1 MRATSQ
7 PVIVRSHTHFPT
19 IRTFSAWTPCV
30 ARHRMCKYGHMSN
43 RFLLRDALAEFPPYV
58 PGKPPTTTPGLKPYK
73 LSSNE
78 NHLAPLPVVLKSITD
93 PGQVPANY
101 PDPKSTKLVADI
113 AAHLDVDA
121 SEIVPGAGASEI
133 LSALTNI
140 TLEAGTS
147 VVYPWPSFEMY
158 PILASARGA
167 EKRPVPLLEDGR
179 HDFPGLVAAI
189 DDTTRL
195 ILLCSPNN
203 PTGLSIST
211 AELDGFMAE
220 VPAEVIVVLDEAYF
234 EFATD
239 AEVVDGMAA
248 YRKFPN
254 LVLARTF
261 SKAHGLA
268 GLRVGFGVADPTIA
282 TALRQVIA
290 PFSVTSTAQVAAVES
305 LSCNDEVLVR
315 AKDVAATRD
324 QFAQDLRNAGLTVTD
339 SQGNYVWVS
348 LPDDDAQ
355 DFEAACAAQAVAVR
369 KLSGGVRI
377 SIGPDEA
384 LDRVREVATKFAA
397 SRTA

>member
-1 MRATSQ
+1 M
-7 PVIVRSHTHFPT
+7 IVRSETHFPT
-19 IRTFSAWTPCV
+19 IRTFNLWTPCV
-30 ARHRMCKYGHMSN
+30 VGHRLCKYGHMSN

-58 PGKPPTTTPGLKPYK
+58 PGKPPTTAPGLKPYK

-78 NHLAPLPVVLKSITD
+78 NHLAPLPAVVDAIAD
-93 PGQVPANY
+93 AGQVPANY
-101 PDPKSTKLVADI
+101 PDPKSTKLVTDL

-133 LSALTNI
+133 LSALTNV

-167 EKRPVPLLEDGR
+167 EKRPVPLLDDGR

-195 ILLCSPNN
+195 VLLCSPNN
-203 PTGLSIST
+203 PTGPSIST
-211 AELDGFMAE
+211 SELDGFMAE
-220 VPAEVIVVLDEAYF
+220 VPDEVIVVLDEAYF

-248 YRKFPN
+248 YRTFPN

-282 TALRQVIA
+282 SALRQVIA
-290 PFSVTSTAQVAAVES
+290 PFSVTSAAQVAAVES
-305 LSCNDEVLVR
+305 LSRNDEVLVR
-315 AKDVAATRD
+315 AKGVAATRD
-324 QFAQDLRNAGLTVTD
+324 QFEQDLRDAGLTVSD

-348 LPDDDAQ
+348 LDADDAAA
-355 DFEAACAAQAVAVR
+355 FEEACAAQAVAIR
-369 KLSGGVRI
+369 RLSGGVRI
-377 SIGPDEA
+377 SIGADEA
-384 LDRVREVATKFAA
+384 LDRVRDVAKAFTESGNA
-397 SRTA
+397 